1 MVTLTR
7 RSRVSL
13 VAPDW
18 GVGVALL
25 ASLVTW
31 QLVDRLQAMLPLSGS
46 WALLDELGHA
56 SVAAGVVLWTV
67 PAWGWQPTLAA
78 VLAGTL
84 IDIDHPLAAGSLLP
98 SHMMSLA
105 ARPASHSLLGVAVAS
120 AVGFALGG
128 RRIGFAALVGVLTHI
143 VRDATADPGVPLLVP
158 LVDNWHVR
166 LPIWSLPAL
175 MLVLIGAGLAGSAL
189 TTPNVDLS
197 RRKASVP

>member
-1 MVTLTR
+1 MAILTR
-7 RSRVSL
+7 RARVRP

-18 GVGVALL
+18 HVGIALL
-25 ASLVTW
+25 ASLATW
-31 QLVDRLQAMLPLSGS
+31 QLVDQLQSVLPLSGS

-56 SVAAGVVLWTV
+56 SVAAGVMLWTV

-84 IDIDHPLAAGSLLP
+84 IDVDHPLAAGSVLP

-105 ARPASHSLLGVAVAS
+105 ARPASHSLLGVGIAS
-120 AVGFALGG
+120 AVGLALGG

-158 LVDNWHVR
+158 MVDNWHVR
-166 LPIWSLPAL
+166 LPIWSLPVL
-175 MLVLIGAGLAGSAL
+175 MLILIGAGLVGSAL
-189 TTPNVDLS
+189 TASHVALT
-197 RRKASVP
+197 RRKARVP